1 MSSIPYMHLQLYQL
15 QHRRLCTGI
24 SALHTLIL
32 WVIRRISVTFMKIY
46 SVSLQI
52 TSSGRKSEIV
62 EQFCQ
67 NHPPLQIV
75 FLVHSL
81 NRSSTISSWLGKLWS
96 LFKVSFILTNTPV
109 TIVAIKSHI
118 HSTFYPILHSTFY
131 PIVKSVQAI
140 FHLNEH
146 PCHHSGHK
154 ITHLFYLTFEVRE
167 RQSYWFLIHHPLF
180 CVQPC
185 IAKSEWR
192 LYKRLPFTSRHG
204 FFFY

>member
-1 MSSIPYMHLQLYQL
+1 
-15 QHRRLCTGI
+15 
-24 SALHTLIL
+24 
-32 WVIRRISVTFMKIY
+32 MKIY
-46 SVSLQI
+46 SGSLQI

-62 EQFCQ
+62 QQFCQ
-67 NHPPLQIV
+67 NQPPLQIV
-75 FLVHSL
+75 FLVHSQ

-96 LFKVSFILTNTPV
+96 LFKVYFILTNTPV

-154 ITHLFYLTFEVRE
+154 ITYPFYLTFEVRE

-192 LYKRLPFTSRHG
+192 FYKRLPFTSRHG
-204 FFFY
+204 FFFYESWVQF